1 MVGLRGGAGRATF
14 QRHPRLKL
22 SIHSNS
28 YTDEECVCAGS
39 QGTRCAQNVA
49 VATIESKTIHAKSR
63 GKQPLELEIRIA
75 L

>member
-28 YTDEECVCAGS
+28 YTDEEWS
-39 QGTRCAQNVA
+39 
-49 VATIESKTIHAKSR
+49 
-63 GKQPLELEIRIA
+63 A
-75 L
+75 LDHKVPDVLNKLQLLL